1 MIEHLLLQAT
11 PDRFENA
18 SSGIANGFNSTGP
31 LVLIVGAVLALVV
44 GILASQRIYYT
55 VLKGTSRFAQSV
67 EYALKGVATLFVV
80 GLLSLPIYVLA
91 TIDGQ
96 TRLLAG
102 VVLVGCVVAYL
113 GLVLMGYLGEK
124 VWIRLNEQHENVTGE
139 SLTDRLATD
148 SDGENA

>member
-1 MIEHLLLQAT
+1 V
-11 PDRFENA
+11 
-18 SSGIANGFNSTGP
+18 
-31 LVLIVGAVLALVV
+31 LVFGAVLALVV

-80 GLLSLPIYVLA
+80 VLLSLPVYVLA
-91 TIDGQ
+91 TIDGE

-102 VVLVGCVVAYL
+102 AVLVGLVVAYL
-113 GLVLMGYLGEK
+113 GLVVMGYLGEM
-124 VWIRLNEQHENVTGE
+124 VWSRLDEQHESVTGE
-139 SLTDRLATD
+139 SITDRLATD

>member
-1 MIEHLLLQAT
+1 MIERLLLQVT

-18 SSGIANGFNSTGP
+18 SSGLGNSINSTGP
-31 LVLIVGAVLALVV
+31 LVLVVGAVLALVV
-44 GILASQRIYYT
+44 GILASQRIYYA
-55 VLKGTSRFAQSV
+55 VIKGTSRFAQSV

-102 VVLVGCVVAYL
+102 VVLVGLVVAYL

-124 VWIRLNEQHENVTGE
+124 VWIRLNEQHEKATGE
-139 SLTDRLATD
+139 TLTEKLATE

>member
-1 MIEHLLLQAT
+1 MIEHLLLQVT

-18 SSGIANGFNSTGP
+18 SSGLADGFNSTGP
-31 LVLIVGAVLALVV
+31 LVLVFGAVLALVV

-80 GLLSLPIYVLA
+80 VLLSLPVYVLA
-91 TIDGQ
+91 TIDGE

-102 VVLVGCVVAYL
+102 VVLVGLVVAYL
-113 GLVLMGYLGEK
+113 GLVVMGYLGEM
-124 VWIRLNEQHENVTGE
+124 VWSRLDEQHESVTGE
-139 SLTDRLATD
+139 SISDRLATD